1 MTEERIDKRQSDEV
15 PPATLREGVEVLRSH
30 LSSVRLE
37 TLTEASD
44 TALSVRFIGDEAN
57 LKERSLLVQNLVRY
71 LPLALSIIGVK
82 TRQEEDAETS
92 R

>member
-1 MTEERIDKRQSDEV
+1 MAEERIDKRQSDEV
-15 PPATLREGVEVLRSH
+15 PPATLREGVEVLRSR

-44 TALSVRFIGDEAN
+44 TALSVRFIGDEVN
-57 LKERSLLVQNLVRY
+57 LKERRLLVQNLVRY
-71 LPLALSIIGVK
+71 LPSALSIIGVK
-82 TRQEEDAETS
+82 TRQEEDAENS